1 MLVNSKINIRALGY
15 SPHKEAGVSLIESLV
30 ALLVLALGIMGLAG
44 VQTRVL
50 VDTRTANHRAT
61 AISLINDMSNR
72 MLLNRDVAVQGS
84 YNSVWGATVAAKNC
98 VSSASN
104 TTRCTGAELAQS
116 DLNLWLANVR
126 SVLPSGDAQIFTST
140 TDARQIGIAIAWAAN
155 ESVAAPLSA
164 ASNPLAVT
172 AAQNGVACPANAI
185 CHVMYV
191 QP

>member
-1 MLVNSKINIRALGY
+1 MFTRDSR
-15 SPHKEAGVSLIESLV
+15 HQAGVSLLESLV

-61 AISLINDMSNR
+61 AIGLINDINNR
-72 MLLNRDVAVQGS
+72 MLLNKDAAVQGS
-84 YNSVWGATVAAKNC
+84 YNSVWGATVTAINC

-104 TTRCTGAELAQS
+104 TTRCTGAQLAQS

-126 SVLPSGDAQIFTST
+126 SVLPSGDAQIFTSA

-185 CHVMYV
+185 CHVVYV